1 MQKRAGMQIS
11 GARTVIFA
19 ADFAAESVA
28 FFAAV
33 NHTIFEISFFSR

>member
-1 MQKRAGMQIS
+1 MQIS

-19 ADFAAESVA
+19 AVFAAESVA